1 MIPMGVLS
9 ALNYAVAFIPVL
21 AFLAALRLM
30 DTYRLVPRYRI
41 FAALGAGSAAAIVC
55 YFANTAVFRL
65 VPGFGV
71 EYSRFG
77 APLVEELAKAGYW
90 VLLIATARVAF
101 MVDAGIC
108 AFAVGAGFALVENFT
123 FLQDPATQRLGVS
136 VLRGF
141 GTALMHGGVAS
152 IAAMVSV
159 FLSERRA
166 WSGIRQFAPGIA
178 LAVAIHSA
186 FNQGLLPPAASA
198 VAMVVLMPVLIIGV
212 FLWGERSLRKWL
224 GEKMDRDIELLNM
237 IADGELHRTPSGAYL
252 QSLQD
257 RFPPEIRGD
266 MLCMLQLTMELSVR
280 AKGDL
285 LLREAGLA
293 TPPDA
298 EVESQLEELAFLEK
312 SIGRTGML
320 AITPLLS
327 RTPRD
332 LWEMR
337 HLAQTR

>member
-1 MIPMGVLS
+1 MAGQS
-9 ALNYAVAFIPVL
+9 ALSYIVAFVPVL
-21 AFLAALRLM
+21 AFLGALRLM
-30 DTYRLVPRYRI
+30 DTYRLVPRSRV
-41 FAALGAGSAAAIVC
+41 FAALSAGAAAAGVC
-55 YFANTAVFRL
+55 LVLNTIAFRL
-65 VPGFGV
+65 APGFGG
-71 EYSRFG
+71 EYARFG
-77 APLVEELAKAGYW
+77 APLVEELAKGGYW
-90 VLLIATARVAF
+90 VFLVATARVAF

-108 AFAVGAGFALVENFT
+108 AFAVGAGFALAENF
-123 FLQDPATQRLGVS
+123 FYLQDPATQRLGVS

-166 WSGIRQFAPGIA
+166 WRGIRQFAPGISV
-178 LAVAIHSA
+178 AVAIHSV
-186 FNQGLLPPAASA
+186 FNQGVLPPAASA
-198 VAMVVLMPVLIIGV
+198 GLMVAVMPLLIIGV
-212 FLWGERSLRKWL
+212 FLWGERTLRRWL

-237 IADGELHRTPSGAYL
+237 IADGELHRTRSGVYL

-257 RFPPEIRGD
+257 SFPPEIRGD
-266 MLCMLQLTMELSVR
+266 MLCMLQLTIELSVR

-285 LLREAGLA
+285 LLREAGLEV
-293 TPPDA
+293 PPDPEIDA
-298 EVESQLEELAFLEK
+298 QLEELAFLEK

-320 AITPLLS
+320 AIAPLLS

-337 HLAQTR
+337 HLAQSR